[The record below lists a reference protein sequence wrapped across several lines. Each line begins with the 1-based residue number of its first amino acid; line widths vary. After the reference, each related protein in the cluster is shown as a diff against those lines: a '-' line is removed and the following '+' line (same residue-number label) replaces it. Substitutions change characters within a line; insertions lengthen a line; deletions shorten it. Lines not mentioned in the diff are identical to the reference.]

1 MNYHCISQIKQSSKE
16 NETFC
21 QNQLNWSQE
30 ENLKDFLGRKTF
42 VNFYSHKA
50 NFCKDPYT
58 WLTK

>member
-50 NFCKDPYT
+50 TPF
-58 WLTK
+58 